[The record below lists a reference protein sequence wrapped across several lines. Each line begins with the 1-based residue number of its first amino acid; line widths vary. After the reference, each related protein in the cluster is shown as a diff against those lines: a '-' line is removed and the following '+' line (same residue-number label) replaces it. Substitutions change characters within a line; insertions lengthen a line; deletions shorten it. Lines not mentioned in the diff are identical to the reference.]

1 MSWLAIVLF
10 IIQHLPDFITIIVDI
25 INALGGKGHQALH
38 DARVNLSSAI
48 QTGDLSNAKQAIT
61 NQAVSLG
68 VAVPAHLVGE

>member
-25 INALGGKGHQALH
+25 INALGGQGHQALH
-38 DARVNLSSAI
+38 DARVNLSQAI
-48 QTGDLSNAKQAIT
+48 QSGNLDNAKTAIRS
-61 NQAVSLG
+61 QAVSLG